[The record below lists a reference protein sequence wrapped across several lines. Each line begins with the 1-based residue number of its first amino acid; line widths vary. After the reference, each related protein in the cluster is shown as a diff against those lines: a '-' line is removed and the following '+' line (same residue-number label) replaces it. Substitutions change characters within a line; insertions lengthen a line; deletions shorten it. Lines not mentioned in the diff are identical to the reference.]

1 LPDLCY
7 GPGNGC
13 YDWQSISLCLL
24 IALATGM
31 GKVNVHRD
39 GDSEQDSEWLTGGA
53 SSLHVVASG
62 TFGLIA
68 QLTHLRRD

>member
-24 IALATGM
+24 IAMATGE
-31 GKVNVHRD
+31 GNGNGDPD
-39 GDSEQDSEWLTGGA
+39 GYSEWLTVGTGTLDIA
-53 SSLHVVASG
+53 GSG
-62 TFGLIA
+62 TFGLIV
-68 QLTHLRRD
+68 QLTHLPRD